1 MESRCNSAS
10 DIDHIVQ
17 QEETTNMDDN
27 WDISSLKED
36 DFEEFCVYIVHDRAC
51 ERVCPNRA
59 QASLPRNLTLKP
71 SQSNGANSLGVWSLD
86 YIPRGTRFGP
96 LVGEVYTKEPYVNT
110 EPERISI
117 WKVFKNNTVYQFID
131 NCDTTKSSWM
141 HYVNFSYNTTAQQ
154 NLIACQIDFNIYF
167 YTTKP
172 IPPNTELMVWYCRE
186 YADRLNYPLTG
197 EEMLQ
202 TWRRQM
208 LERQIP
214 MPKPFLPICP
224 NRPMFKEALPE
235 LKPDIERS
243 PKEKCM
249 VETDYSQGDGYAI
262 DYSMHKRDGSP
273 TSDDNDHHDNKNK
286 SRCGTPD
293 DKYDS
298 GKENEQVSPIQNS
311 PTSIFPGQN
320 RTIAHSTPK
329 KNSGIIEN
337 LLYKKMKESG
347 EEIPEKMLNGG
358 NVFPMNKS
366 SLDLK
371 PQITPAHEHKVKMEQ
386 FPEKQTPEQM
396 PQFNPFFPYPPK
408 FMPPSPF
415 MDKSPMQQFM
425 SRTEEFNKMMT
436 QGMGKMPSSGPPL
449 YFPTPTMPGMY
460 PMPGMFPFP
469 PYHPGLAWQ
478 MYPQFHPGH
487 PMANQQQMSP
497 PFHPIGQ
504 QPDQVLNLSKPKID
518 SRGHRSLPYPLRK
531 RDGKMHYECN
541 VCSKTFGQ
549 LSNLKVHLRTHTGE
563 RPFVCQTCGKGFTQL
578 AHLQKH
584 HLVHTGEKPH
594 ECQVCGKRFSSTSNL
609 KTHMRLHSGEK
620 PFHCKLCPAK
630 FTQFVHLKLHKRLHT
645 NERPY
650 ECPQCNRKYIS
661 ASGLKT
667 HWKTGNCIPSGMNID
682 YNALLENTHQS
693 ILSRDR
699 LDNLDDSTLSQEVRE
714 QIELS
719 IMNSTNNQS
728 VFDNPNSNSYDNES
742 NSFDNHNNSYS
753 HQTSYDPESS
763 NHLRLN
769 SCNTSENGSED
780 EEEVKDHMTMNME
793 SDQDTNDNYTKPIH
807 YLSPSPRMVSPPTSL
822 SHSVEAITAS

>member
-1 MESRCNSAS
+1 MN
-10 DIDHIVQ
+10 
-17 QEETTNMDDN
+17 NMDDN

-71 SQSNGANSLGVWSLD
+71 SQNNGPNSLGVWSLD

-96 LVGEVYTKEPYVNT
+96 LIGEVYSREPYVST
-110 EPERISI
+110 EAERISI

-131 NCDTTKSSWM
+131 NSDTTKSSWM
-141 HYVNFSYNTTAQQ
+141 HYVNFSYNTVQQ

-202 TWRRQM
+202 TWRRQL

-214 MPKPFLPICP
+214 MPKPFLPICH
-224 NRPMFKEALPE
+224 NRPVFKEVLPE
-235 LKPDIERS
+235 IKPELERS
-243 PKEKCM
+243 PKGKCM
-249 VETDYSQGDGYAI
+249 VETDFNQNDGYAI

-273 TSDDNDHHDNKNK
+273 TSDDSDHHDNKNK
-286 SRCGTPD
+286 SGNETPT
-293 DKYDS
+293 KYDS
-298 GKENEQVSPIQNS
+298 GKENEQISPIQNS

-320 RTIAHSTPK
+320 RQIAHSTPK

-337 LLYKKMKESG
+337 LLLKKMKESG
-347 EEIPEKMLNGG
+347 EEIPDKMFHGG
-358 NVFPMNKS
+358 SMFPINNKPVI
-366 SLDLK
+366 DPK
-371 PQITPAHEHKVKMEQ
+371 PQITPAHENKIKVEQ
-386 FPEKQTPEQM
+386 FPDKQPADQM
-396 PQFNPFFPYPPK
+396 SQFNPFMYSKYTPNPLMEKFP
-408 FMPPSPF
+408 F
-415 MDKSPMQQFM
+415 QQYM
-425 SRTEEFNKMMT
+425 SRTEEFNKMMA
-436 QGMGKMPSSGPPL
+436 GNMGKLPTSGPPL
-449 YFPTPTMPGMY
+449 YFPTPTLPGMY

-469 PYHPGLAWQ
+469 PYPGLAWQ

-487 PMANQQQMSP
+487 PMVNPQQMSP
-497 PFHPIGQ
+497 TFRPMTQP
-504 QPDQVLNLSKPKID
+504 PDQVLNLSKPKVD
-518 SRGHRSLPYPLRK
+518 TRGHRSLPYPLRK

-541 VCSKTFGQ
+541 VCAKSFGQ

-584 HLVHTGEKPH
+584 NLVHTGEKPH

-682 YNALLENTHQS
+682 YNALLENTHQTV
-693 ILSRDR
+693 LSHDR
-699 LDNLDDSTLSQEVRE
+699 LENLDDSTLSQEVRE

-728 VFDNPNSNSYDNES
+728 NSFDNQNSSYDNRRNSFDNQSNLYNHQNSYDNAS
-742 NSFDNHNNSYS
+742 
-753 HQTSYDPESS
+753 P

-769 SCNTSENGSED
+769 SYNSSDNVSED
-780 EEEVKDHMTMNME
+780 EDEIKDHVTME
-793 SDQDTNDNYTKPIH
+793 SDQDTNDNYTKAIH
-807 YLSPSPRMVSPPTSL
+807 YLSPSPRMSLSPRMSPSPRLSPHTSSL

>member
-1 MESRCNSAS
+1 MLYRNFPGFRRNFRMN
-10 DIDHIVQ
+10 
-17 QEETTNMDDN
+17 NMDDN

-71 SQSNGANSLGVWSLD
+71 SQNNGTNSLGVWSLD

-141 HYVNFSYNTTAQQ
+141 HYVNFSYNSAAQQ

-224 NRPMFKEALPE
+224 NRPIFKEALPE
-235 LKPDIERS
+235 LKPEIERS

-249 VETDYSQGDGYAI
+249 VETDYSHSDGYAI

-293 DKYDS
+293 KYDS
-298 GKENEQVSPIQNS
+298 GKENEQISPIQNS

-320 RTIAHSTPK
+320 RTMAHSTPK

-337 LLYKKMKESG
+337 LLLKKMKESG

-358 NVFPMNKS
+358 NVFPFNKS
-366 SLDLK
+366 SLDIK
-371 PQITPAHEHKVKMEQ
+371 PQITPAHERKVKMEQ
-386 FPEKQTPEQM
+386 FPEKQTPDQM

-460 PMPGMFPFP
+460 PVPGMFPFP

-518 SRGHRSLPYPLRK
+518 SRGHRSLPYPLR
-531 RDGKMHYECN
+531 
-541 VCSKTFGQ
+541 
-549 LSNLKVHLRTHTGE
+549 
-563 RPFVCQTCGKGFTQL
+563 
-578 AHLQKH
+578 
-584 HLVHTGEKPH
+584 
-594 ECQVCGKRFSSTSNL
+594 
-609 KTHMRLHSGEK
+609 
-620 PFHCKLCPAK
+620 
-630 FTQFVHLKLHKRLHT
+630 
-645 NERPY
+645 
-650 ECPQCNRKYIS
+650 
-661 ASGLKT
+661 
-667 HWKTGNCIPSGMNID
+667 NCIPSGMNID

-719 IMNSTNNQS
+719 IMNSTNNQN

-780 EEEVKDHMTMNME
+780 EEEVKDHMTMPME
-793 SDQDTNDNYTKPIH
+793 SDQDSNDNYTKPIH

>member
-366 SLDLK
+366 SLDVK

-541 VCSKTFGQ
+541 
-549 LSNLKVHLRTHTGE
+549 
-563 RPFVCQTCGKGFTQL
+563 
-578 AHLQKH
+578 
-584 HLVHTGEKPH
+584 
-594 ECQVCGKRFSSTSNL
+594 
-609 KTHMRLHSGEK
+609 
-620 PFHCKLCPAK
+620 
-630 FTQFVHLKLHKRLHT
+630 LHKRLHT

>member
-249 VETDYSQGDGYAI
+249 VETDYSQSDGYAI

-366 SLDLK
+366 SLDVK

-541 VCSKTFGQ
+541 
-549 LSNLKVHLRTHTGE
+549 
-563 RPFVCQTCGKGFTQL
+563 
-578 AHLQKH
+578 
-584 HLVHTGEKPH
+584 
-594 ECQVCGKRFSSTSNL
+594 
-609 KTHMRLHSGEK
+609 
-620 PFHCKLCPAK
+620 
-630 FTQFVHLKLHKRLHT
+630 LHKRLHT